1 MYENIASFI
10 VAVSATVNVFA
21 FVLRWKKLSLV
32 HKKTP
37 FTIDTTR
44 TFFVWDPYGKPRK
57 IFNALMLLAMVAFA
71 PPIFITWLFV
81 FLFSIISAYPFM
93 IGITGLY
100 ILFLASDYDLLD
112 FAKDFIKRKPTKV
125 GEGDLDLLKT
135 TQKVLYRS
143 AILSLVIALA
153 FIILTVALTFLIA

>member
-1 MYENIASFI
+1 
-10 VAVSATVNVFA
+10 
-21 FVLRWKKLSLV
+21 
-32 HKKTP
+32 
-37 FTIDTTR
+37 
-44 TFFVWDPYGKPRK
+44 
-57 IFNALMLLAMVAFA
+57 MLLAMVAFA
-71 PPIFITWLFV
+71 PPIFISWLFIY
-81 FLFSIISAYPFM
+81 LFSIISAYPFM

-100 ILFLASDYDLLD
+100 ILFLTSDYDLLD

-153 FIILTVALTFLIA
+153 FIILTIALTFLIA

>member
-1 MYENIASFI
+1 MYENIASLI

-21 FVLRWKKLSLV
+21 FSLRWKKLSLV
-32 HKKTP
+32 HKKNS
-37 FTIDTTR
+37 FTVDTTR

-71 PPIFITWLFV
+71 PPIFISWLFV
-81 FLFSIISAYPFM
+81 YLFSIISAYPFM

-100 ILFLASDYDLLD
+100 ILFLTSDYDLLD

-153 FIILTVALTFLIA
+153 FIILTIALTFLIA